1 MPVFCNPIYIVKSK
15 QNCTTLESMHCI
27 EHYGVVNVDAVVLVC
42 INQIHHHI
50 ANIEFPNR
58 HASIGSQ
65 MYRRAPAGRSLAYK
79 MCDVEGNSV
88 RPQAVFS

>member
-1 MPVFCNPIYIVKSK
+1 MPVFCNPIYIVKSE

-50 ANIEFPNR
+50 ANIEFPR
-58 HASIGSQ
+58 MFVLVAFFVMQLIATTLPTPHSS
-65 MYRRAPAGRSLAYK
+65 SSV
-79 MCDVEGNSV
+79 DVI
-88 RPQAVFS
+88 